1 MNTELSA
8 LASAHG
14 VATWYENAER
24 RRIEVADDV
33 VVAVLAQLGVDARGP
48 RAVRAALDEVREAP
62 AGPLVLR
69 EGDRP
74 TLSGELLLEDGSVR
88 TVDGPLPDLPLGYHL
103 LDDRPLVVTPRRLP
117 PVPPAWG
124 FGVQLYAVH
133 SPGSWGMGDFA
144 DLRDLA
150 SGAAGLGA
158 GVLLVNPVQAITPV
172 SPVQRSPYSPSSRR
186 FANPLYLRITDLA
199 EFHRADAETRD
210 TILAL
215 VPPSGAE
222 LIDYETVWD
231 AKLAALELLWPGEA
245 EPMSDDLRDFA
256 TFCALAERYGADWRT
271 WPPAL
276 RRPDGPEV
284 AAARAQLA
292 DRVAFHAWL
301 QRLCATGLDAAREAA
316 SAMGVGIVHDL
327 PVGVDPAGA
336 DAWALQDV
344 LASDVTVGAP
354 PDPFSQQGQDW
365 NLPPWRPDRL
375 AAAGYG
381 PFRDVIRSVLAHADG
396 IRVDHVAGLWR
407 LWWIPPGRPATD
419 GTYVHYD
426 ADALLGI
433 LALEAHRAGA
443 AVIGEDLGTVSDEVT
458 ETLHERGM
466 LSCAVLWFQR
476 DQETDG
482 EPLLPPKRWPADAMA
497 SISTHDLPTTAGYLR
512 AEHVRVRAE
521 RGLLTDPGAELAKAA
536 GERAELLAALD
547 AHGLLPADP
556 TDENLVVALHELL
569 ATSASRLL
577 LTSPQDTLGDPRQP
591 NLPGT
596 VDEYPNWR
604 IPLSVPLADLLAHP
618 VLLRAI
624 TALRDARPPA

>member
-48 RAVRAALDEVREAP
+48 RAVRAALDEVRETP
-62 AGPLVLR
+62 AAPLVLR
-69 EGDRP
+69 QGDRP
-74 TLSGELLLEDGSVR
+74 TLSGELRLEDGSAR

-103 LDDRPLVVTPRRLP
+103 LDDRPLVITPRRLA
-117 PVPPAWG
+117 PVPPSWG

-150 SGAAGLGA
+150 TGAAGLGA
-158 GVLLVNPVQAITPV
+158 GALLVNPVQAITPV

-186 FANPLYLRITDLA
+186 FANPLYLRITDLD
-199 EFHRADAETRD
+199 EFRAADEDTRRAV
-210 TILAL
+210 LAL
-215 VPPSGAE
+215 APPSGAE
-222 LIDYETVWD
+222 LIDYEAVWA
-231 AKLAALELLWPGEA
+231 AKLAALELLWPGT
-245 EPMSDDLRDFA
+245 SVDLDDDLRDFA
-256 TFCALAERYGADWRT
+256 TFCALAERYGADWRA
-271 WPPAL
+271 WPLAL
-276 RRPDGPEV
+276 RRPDSPEV
-284 AAARAQLA
+284 AAARGELG

-301 QRLCATGLDAAREAA
+301 QRLCATGLAAAREAA
-316 SAMGVGIVHDL
+316 SGMGVGIVHDL

-381 PFRDVIRSVLAHADG
+381 PFRDVIRSVLTHADG

-419 GTYVHYD
+419 GTYVRYD
-426 ADALLGI
+426 SDALLGI
-433 LALEAHRAGA
+433 LALEAHRANA
-443 AVIGEDLGTVSDEVT
+443 AVIGEDLGTVSNEVT

-476 DQETDG
+476 DLDSEG
-482 EPLLPPKRWPADAMA
+482 EPLLPPKRWPVDALA
-497 SISTHDLPTTAGYLR
+497 SISTHDLPTTAGYLG

-521 RGLLTDPGAELAKAA
+521 RGLLTDPDAERAKAA
-536 GERAELLAALD
+536 AERAELLDALE

-569 ATSASRLL
+569 ATSSSRLL
-577 LTSPQDTLGDPRQP
+577 LTSPQDALGDPRQP

-604 IPLSVPLADLLAHP
+604 IPLSVPLADLLADP
-618 VLLRAI
+618 VLLRAVA
-624 TALRDARPPA
+624 ALRDARPPA